1 MQIAGKA
8 KSRMKIGFV
17 LLSPQDSPMPSTRVA
32 VLNMLPYLR
41 AAGFESE
48 ILCAEG
54 QPGSPPLS
62 LDPDL
67 LAQRGI
73 RVVCFQKVNGPRA
86 LESVAQLRARGIR
99 SVFIVCDLVDLDMV
113 EATDATVIVTQ
124 YLKELHP
131 QPLWPKIHVVHDG
144 IERPDVVKQE
154 RREDRGSHSRPLR
167 AVLVTSANLERLPI
181 LTVPPRWLEVRVV
194 GKYWPYRGA
203 GSRLKEAQ
211 WTLRHQ
217 PDWTQRAQA
226 LRFLMARRIHRIPWT
241 PDGVYDELLHADI
254 GILPID
260 TPSSPSSAGAPPAWK
275 IKSENRLT
283 LKMSVGLPVIATP
296 IPAYEPVVEQGVN
309 AVLASTQRE
318 WIEALDRL
326 RDPQERLRMGTAARA
341 AVRNHYS
348 MERQAS
354 LLMGVLRQVANCRA
368 DAAAA

>member
-1 MQIAGKA
+1 
-8 KSRMKIGFV
+8 MKIGFV

-32 VLNMLPYLR
+32 VLNMLPFLR
-41 AAGFESE
+41 AAGFDPEV
-48 ILCAEG
+48 LGVEG
-54 QPGSPPLS
+54 QPGSSSHS

-67 LAQRGI
+67 LAKQGI
-73 RVVCFQKVNGPRA
+73 RVVCFQKVNGPRT
-86 LESVAQLRARGIR
+86 LEAVAQLRARGIR
-99 SVFIVCDLVDLDMV
+99 SVFIVCDLVDLDLV

-124 YLKELHP
+124 FLKEQHP
-131 QPLWPKIHVVHDG
+131 PPLWPKIHVVHDG
-144 IERPDVVKQE
+144 IERPEVFKRD
-154 RREDRGSHSRPLR
+154 RRDDGGSHSRPLR
-167 AVLVTSANLERLPI
+167 AVLVTSANLERLPV

-217 PDWTQRAQA
+217 PDWRCRTQA
-226 LRFLMARRIHRIPWT
+226 LRFLMCRRIHRIPWT
-241 PDGVYDELLHADI
+241 AEGVYEELLHADI

-260 TPSSPSSAGAPPAWK
+260 TPPNEGATGGLPTWQ

-296 IPAYEPVVEQGVN
+296 IPAYEAVVEQGVN
-309 AVLASTQRE
+309 AVLASTQKE

-341 AVRNHYS
+341 AVSRRFS

-354 LLMGVLRQVANCRA
+354 LLIGVLRQVASCGECG
-368 DAAAA
+368 AAT